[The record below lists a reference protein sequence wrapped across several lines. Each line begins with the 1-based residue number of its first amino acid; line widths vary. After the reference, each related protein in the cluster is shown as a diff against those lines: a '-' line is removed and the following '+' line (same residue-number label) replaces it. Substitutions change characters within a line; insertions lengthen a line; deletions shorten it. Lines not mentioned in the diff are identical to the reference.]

1 MTNGY
6 VAYRPGPRIAIAAT
20 SIGCSIDVQGSEA
33 STREEKQFTVAA
45 TEPVDLRIQTF
56 DGVIAVRSWDRN
68 EVLVEIE
75 RRGPDQSSAE
85 ALVVNQTQEGNR
97 IAIEAPNPG
106 SRRNVVGFGG
116 WVSQSVN
123 FTVTAPRRVQ
133 LVART
138 GDGRID
144 VRDLEGTIDV
154 NSGDGRIAASNVDGQ
169 VQAHTG
175 DGQIQ
180 IDSVTGRVDADSGDG
195 SIEIAGR
202 LNELTVRTGDGSG
215 TCRCR
220 RRQRYEERLAN
231 HDWGR
236 PNRHCGCRQDSMPR
250 SMRRLVT
257 GTVRVDGI
265 SNPPRDDDEWE
276 QRRVVGRLGS
286 GGATLQLRSGDG
298 SIEVTR

>member
-1 MTNGY
+1 MAPLRT
-6 VAYRPGPRIAIAAT
+6 VQVLAVAIAAT
-20 SIGCSIDVQGSEA
+20 SIGCSIDVQGSQT

-45 TEPVDLRIQTF
+45 TDPVDLRIQTF

-75 RRGPDQSSAE
+75 RRGPDQASAE

-97 IAIEAPNPG
+97 IVIEAPNPG

-144 VRDLEGTIDV
+144 VRDLEGTVDV

-169 VQAHTG
+169 LQAHTG

-195 SIEIAGR
+195 PIEIAGR
-202 LNELTVRTGDGSG
+202 LNELTVRTGDGS
-215 TCRCR
+215 
-220 RRQRYEERLAN
+220 
-231 HDWGR
+231 
-236 PNRHCGCRQDSMPR
+236 
-250 SMRRLVT
+250 
-257 GTVRVDGI
+257 VRVDAADGSAMKGDWRI
-265 SNPPRDDDEWE
+265 TTGDGRIVMRVPTGFSAEVDASTGDGYVHVDGVSNPPRDGDERE

-298 SIEVTR
+298 SIEVSR